1 MTNTT
6 AEQSEATRPLRIGFI
21 SAGPIDNPNMLSG
34 MPYHM
39 STALREQGIEIVE
52 IPSTSD
58 AFRNKRTIR
67 RYLAQRYT
75 REANDHFKRSLDVA
89 AAPLTR
95 ALVLRGS
102 RSHSTHAQSN
112 LNQLLESGVQLDAI
126 CGCNVSK
133 ALMQLE
139 TDLPIIYISDATAP
153 MIIPNYP
160 RLASRG
166 RPYRDAICEV
176 ERTGVS
182 RATATVFSTPMA
194 RQSAINDLGVH
205 PDHAH
210 VVPMGSHVTPADP
223 ASVSAPA
230 PPPTRDNCNMLI
242 VAADAVRK
250 RVYLALQAAEILRS
264 RDINAVLHVVGPG
277 TEACKNNPAANLIGR
292 LKLSDPKDRV
302 THQALLRDCHLQLLP
317 SLGEAFGIAVTESAH
332 FARPAVVSGAGGLP
346 YVIQHNKTGLVI
358 DPDDGAEAWANAI
371 ESLIDD
377 PDRYLAMSTA
387 ALNRAR
393 NEFTWDAWGT
403 SVARIIRNTV
413 ANHR

>member
-1 MTNTT
+1 MTTSTT
-6 AEQSEATRPLRIGFI
+6 DQSEPFRPLRIGFI

-39 STALREQGIEIVE
+39 STALREQGIEILE

-58 AFRNKRTIR
+58 AHRSKRTIR

-102 RSHSTHAQSN
+102 KSHSTHAQSN
-112 LNQLLESGVQLDAI
+112 LNRLLESGAQLDAV

-133 ALMQLE
+133 ALMELD

-176 ERTGVS
+176 ERTGV
-182 RATATVFSTPMA
+182 RKATATIFSTPMA
-194 RQSAINDLGVH
+194 RESAIHDIGVAA
-205 PDHAH
+205 DHAH

-223 ASVSAPA
+223 DAITAPA
-230 PPPTRDNCNMLI
+230 PAPTRDDCKLLI
-242 VAADAVRK
+242 VAADAARK
-250 RVYLALQAAEILRS
+250 RVFLALQAAEILRS
-264 RDINAVLHVVGPG
+264 RGINAVLHVVGPG
-277 TEACKNNPAANLIGR
+277 TEACKENPAANLIGR
-292 LKLSDPKDRV
+292 LKLSDPMDRV
-302 THQALLRDCHLQLLP
+302 KHQALLRDCHLQLLP

-346 YVIQHNKTGLVI
+346 YVIQHKKTGLVI
-358 DPDDGAEAWANAI
+358 DPEDGPEAWADAI
-371 ESLIDD
+371 ESLIDN
-377 PDRYLAMSTA
+377 PEGYLAMSTA

-393 NEFTWDAWGT
+393 NEFTWNAWGA
-403 SVARIIRNTV
+403 SVAKIIRDTV
-413 ANHR
+413 ANHA